1 MAKRIIRLP
10 IVEERTGLSRSS
22 IYAGIAAGTFPSQ
35 IPLSGPAGRAVGF
48 DSDAVDRW
56 IENRIAEA
64 EAHASMHVNKAAIEL
79 RMLPEELR
87 PFIES
92 GELPTFKVGKHELVR
107 KTALNAFQ
115 RRREQQHAGALS
127 SVPETT
133 TQQA

>member
-64 EAHASMHVNKAAIEL
+64 EAHASMHVNKAAEEIGIP
-79 RMLPEELR
+79 PEELQ
-87 PFIES
+87 PFIDS
-92 GELPTFKVGKHELVR
+92 GELPTYQLGRHQLVKKHVL
-107 KTALNAFQ
+107 AAFQ
-115 RRREQQHAGALS
+115 RKHAATFHGA
-127 SVPETT
+127 
-133 TQQA
+133 AA